1 MKNRNWEYPYDLFIK
16 SIAQKMRY
24 TNDEKL
30 KEYDLTS
37 PQALLLELIERE
49 IRHGNEI
56 TRKGLESVMNLKGS
70 SITNLLNG
78 LDRKGCIIRSTGI
91 SDGRTFQIQVTAKG
105 KNILT
110 EMEKVFEE
118 TEEQLLKGM
127 SQEDKK
133 VFLDLL
139 IRAYKNLYGES
150 D

>member
-56 TRKGLESVMNLKGS
+56 TRKEFRECYEFK
-70 SITNLLNG
+70 
-78 LDRKGCIIRSTGI
+78 R
-91 SDGRTFQIQVTAKG
+91 
-105 KNILT
+105 
-110 EMEKVFEE
+110 
-118 TEEQLLKGM
+118 
-127 SQEDKK
+127 
-133 VFLDLL
+133 L
-139 IRAYKNLYGES
+139 IYN
-150 D
+150 

>member
-56 TRKGLESVMNLKGS
+56 TRKNLESVMNLKGS

-78 LDRKGCIIRSTGI
+78 LDRKGCIIRSAGI

-127 SQEDKK
+127 LQEEKK